1 MDSWLDRI
9 EPRVISQWMAY
20 DRVEPFGHPLL
31 KQWHE
36 WGRQI
41 ASLLVSAAAQT
52 AIDPEE
58 MPQIAFPEPPEID
71 PEDEPLAPMLDS
83 WEPSGPT
90 AEDILRDY
98 AEQQMFR

>member
-1 MDSWLDRI
+1 
-9 EPRVISQWMAY
+9 MAY
-20 DRVEPFGHPLL
+20 DQVEPHGHPLL
-31 KQWHE
+31 AQWHE

-41 ASLLVSAAAQT
+41 AALLISAS
-52 AIDPEE
+52 IGDSFDPENV
-58 MPQIAFPEPPEID
+58 PEIAVPKAPSDD
-71 PEDEPLAPMLDS
+71 PVDEPLDPMLDE

>member
-1 MDSWLDRI
+1 
-9 EPRVISQWMAY
+9 MAY
-20 DRVEPFGHPLL
+20 DQVEPFGHPLL
-31 KQWHE
+31 AQWHE

-41 ASLLVSAAAQT
+41 ASLLISASAQT
-52 AIDPEE
+52 QFDP
-58 MPQIAFPEPPEID
+58 ADVPEIAVPKAPPD
-71 PEDEPLAPMLDS
+71 DTVEEPLDPMLDE